1 MLHYF
6 FQDSHKLSKIIVTV
20 VQSLSCVQFFAT
32 PWIAAG
38 QASLSIT
45 ISLSLL
51 KLKSIK
57 QVIPP
62 NHLILCRPFLLLLSI
77 LSSFR
82 VFSSKMALH
91 IRRPKHWSLNFN
103 ISPSNEYSGLL
114 SFRIDCF
121 DLAAVQGTL
130 KSFFQ
135 HHIQKVSILWC
146 SAFLWSNC
154 HICTLLENR
163 KNC

>member
-6 FQDSHKLSKIIVTV
+6 FQDSHKLSQFIVTV
-20 VQSLSCVQFFAT
+20 VQSLSCVQLFAT

-57 QVIPP
+57 QVIPL
-62 NHLILCRPFLLLLSI
+62 NHLILCHPLLLLSSI

-82 VFSSKMALH
+82 VFSSELALH
-91 IRRPKHWSLNFN
+91 IRWPKYWSLNFS
-103 ISPSNEYSGLL
+103 ISPSNDYSGLI
-114 SFRIDCF
+114 SFRIDWF
-121 DLAAVQGTL
+121 DVLAVQGTL
-130 KSFFQ
+130 RSLFQ
-135 HHIQKVSILWC
+135 HHSQKVSILWC
-146 SAFLWSNC
+146 SAFFVVQLSYLY
-154 HICTLLENR
+154 TTGKLE
-163 KNC
+163 KT